1 MYYKNNEQVWYTKSI
16 KTAIETGDGMSTKH
30 EKILRYIESLP
41 VGDKISVRQIAKEMA
56 VSEGT
61 AYRAIKEA
69 ENRRLVSSIERVGT
83 IRIEKKKKE
92 NIERLTF
99 AEIVNI
105 IDGQVLGG
113 KDGLHKTLTKFVIG
127 AMQLEDMMRY
137 TDAGSLLIVGNRFKA
152 HENALTAGAAVL
164 ITGGFDTTEENKQL
178 ADDLELPIITTSYD
192 TFTVATMIN
201 RAIYDQ
207 LIKKDILFIEDIY
220 VAIDET
226 KVLQT
231 SQTLADF
238 KRENERTTHGAY
250 PVVTTKNKLVG
261 MITVKD
267 VIGRPDEELIEKVMT
282 KNPIAGSM
290 KMSVASASHLMI
302 WEGIDLL
309 PVVDDDNVLQGV
321 ISRQDVLKALQLAQR
336 QPQQGET
343 IDDLIK
349 NEIKVLSDEELQVEF
364 KVTPQMTNQFGAISY
379 GAFTTLLT
387 EAGAFALKRRKRGD
401 AVAEN
406 MTIYF
411 MKPVQ
416 MDSILTVKPVILD
429 MSRKFVKMD
438 FEVYNNAL
446 LVGKALITFQLLE
459 R

>member
-1 MYYKNNEQVWYTKSI
+1 
-16 KTAIETGDGMSTKH
+16 MSTKH
-30 EKILRYIESLP
+30 EKILQYIESLP
-41 VGDKISVRQIAKEMA
+41 VGEKISVRQIAKELK

-105 IDGQVLGG
+105 VDGQVLGG

-127 AMQLEDMMRY
+127 AMQLDDMMRY

-152 HENALTAGAAVL
+152 HENALRAGAAVL
-164 ITGGFDTTEENKQL
+164 ITGGFDTTEDNKRL
-178 ADDLELPIITTSYD
+178 ADELELPIISSSYD
-192 TFTVATMIN
+192 TFSVATMIN

-207 LIKKDILFIEDIY
+207 LIKKDILLIEDIY
-220 VAIDET
+220 IPIEET
-226 KVLQT
+226 ATLLN
-231 SQTLADF
+231 SQLIQDF
-238 KRENERTTHGAY
+238 QELNARTTHGAY
-250 PVVTTKNKLVG
+250 PVVTAKNKLVG

-267 VIGRPDEELIEKVMT
+267 IIGKDETEPIEKVMT
-282 KNPIAGSM
+282 KQPISGTM
-290 KMSVASASHLMI
+290 KTSVATAGHRMI
-302 WEGIDLL
+302 WEGIDLM
-309 PVVDDDNVLQGV
+309 PIIDDDGILQGV
-321 ISRQDVLKALQLAQR
+321 ISRQDVLKAMQHAQH
-336 QPQQGET
+336 QPQHGET
-343 IDDLIK
+343 IDDIVK
-349 NEIKVLSDEELQVEF
+349 NEMKVLGDEELAVEF
-364 KVTPQMTNQFGAISY
+364 TVTPQMTNQFGAISY
-379 GAFTTLLT
+379 GALTTILS
-387 EAGAFALKRRKRGD
+387 EAGSLALKRRKRGD

-411 MKPVQ
+411 IKPIQ
-416 MDSILTVKPVILD
+416 MESVITIQPHILD

-438 FEVYNNAL
+438 FDVYSDTM
-446 LVGKALITFQLLE
+446 LVGKAMMMFQLLE

>member
-1 MYYKNNEQVWYTKSI
+1 
-16 KTAIETGDGMSTKH
+16 MSTKH
-30 EKILRYIESLP
+30 EKILQYIESLP
-41 VGDKISVRQIAKEMA
+41 VGDKISVRQIAKEMQ

-113 KDGLHKTLTKFVIG
+113 KTGLHKTLTKFVIG

-152 HENALTAGAAVL
+152 HENALRAGAAVL
-164 ITGGFDTTEENKQL
+164 ITGGFDTTEDNKQL
-178 ADDLELPIITTSYD
+178 ADSLDLPIISTSYD

-207 LIKKDILFIEDIY
+207 LIKKDILFIEDIF
-220 VAIDET
+220 VPMTETAVLHNDET
-226 KVLQT
+226 IHHFQKL
-231 SQTLADF
+231 
-238 KRENERTTHGAY
+238 NERTTHGAF
-250 PVVTTKNKLVG
+250 PVVTANNKLVG

-267 VIGRPDEELIEKVMT
+267 VIGREEDELIEKVMT

-290 KMSVASASHLMI
+290 KMSVASAGHRMI

-309 PVVDDDNVLQGV
+309 PVVNDDNVLQGV

-336 QPQQGET
+336 QPQHGET
-343 IDDLIK
+343 IDDLVK
-349 NEIKVLSDEELQVEF
+349 NEMKVLGDEELMVEF
-364 KVTPQMTNQFGAISY
+364 KVTPQMTNQYGAISY
-379 GAFTTLLT
+379 GAFTTLLA
-387 EAGAFALKRRKRGD
+387 EVGSFALKRRKRGD

-411 MKPVQ
+411 IKPVQ
-416 MDSILTVKPVILD
+416 MESTLTVKPRILD

-438 FEVYNNAL
+438 FEVFNEQT
-446 LVGKALITFQLLE
+446 LVGKAMMMFQLLE

>member
-1 MYYKNNEQVWYTKSI
+1 M
-16 KTAIETGDGMSTKH
+16 MSTKH
-30 EKILRYIESLP
+30 EKILQYIESLP
-41 VGDKISVRQIAKEMA
+41 VGDKISVRQIAKEMQ

-61 AYRAIKEA
+61 AYRAIKTA

-113 KDGLHKTLTKFVIG
+113 KSGLHKTLTKFVIG

-137 TDAGSLLIVGNRFKA
+137 TDAGSLLIVGNRIKA
-152 HENALTAGAAVL
+152 HENALRAGAAVL
-164 ITGGFDTTEENKQL
+164 ITGGFDTTEDNKRL
-178 ADDLELPIITTSYD
+178 ADELEMPIFSTSYD

-207 LIKKDILFIEDIY
+207 LIKKDILLIEDVYIPLDGTS
-220 VAIDET
+220 VLRNDD
-226 KVLQT
+226 KVSDFHQQNQLT
-231 SQTLADF
+231 S
-238 KRENERTTHGAY
+238 HGAF
-250 PVVTTKNKLVG
+250 PVLSHQNKLIG
-261 MITVKD
+261 MVTVKD
-267 VIGRPDEELIEKVMT
+267 VIGRDDNELIEKVMT

-290 KMSVASASHLMI
+290 KTSVASASHRMI

-336 QPQQGET
+336 QPQHGET
-343 IDDLIK
+343 IDDIVK
-349 NEIKVLSDEELQVEF
+349 NEMKVMGDEDVIVEF

-379 GAFTTLLT
+379 GAFTTLLA
-387 EAGAFALKRRKRGD
+387 EVGAFALKRRKRGD

-411 MKPVQ
+411 IKPVQ
-416 MDSILTVKPVILD
+416 MESILTVKPNILD

-438 FEVYNNAL
+438 FEVFNGQI
-446 LVGKALITFQLLE
+446 LVGKALMTFQLLE

>member
-1 MYYKNNEQVWYTKSI
+1 
-16 KTAIETGDGMSTKH
+16 MSTKH
-30 EKILRYIESLP
+30 EKILQYIESLP
-41 VGDKISVRQIAKEMA
+41 VGDKISVRQIAKEMQ

-113 KDGLHKTLTKFVIG
+113 KTGLHKTLTKFVIG

-137 TDAGSLLIVGNRFKA
+137 TDAGSLLIVGNRIRA
-152 HENALTAGAAVL
+152 HENALRAGAAVL
-164 ITGGFDTTEENKQL
+164 ITGGFDTTEDNKQL
-178 ADDLELPIITTSYD
+178 ADSLDLPIISTSYD

-207 LIKKDILFIEDIY
+207 LIKKDILFIEDIFIPMTETS
-220 VAIDET
+220 VLRNDET
-226 KVLQT
+226 VHHFHKL
-231 SQTLADF
+231 
-238 KRENERTTHGAY
+238 NERTTHGAF
-250 PVVTTKNKLVG
+250 PVVTANNKLVG
-261 MITVKD
+261 MVTVKD
-267 VIGRPDEELIEKVMT
+267 VIGKEENELIEKVMT

-290 KMSVASASHLMI
+290 KMSVASAGHRMI

-309 PVVDDDNVLQGV
+309 PVVNDDNIVQGV

-336 QPQQGET
+336 QPHQGET
-343 IDDLIK
+343 IDDLVK
-349 NEIKVLSDEELQVEF
+349 NEMKVLGDENLIVEF
-364 KVTPQMTNQFGAISY
+364 KVTPQMTNQYGAISY
-379 GAFTTLLT
+379 GAFTTLLA
-387 EAGAFALKRRKRGD
+387 EVGSFALKRRKRGD

-411 MKPVQ
+411 IKPVQ
-416 MDSILTVKPVILD
+416 VESILTVKPRILD

-438 FEVYNNAL
+438 FEVFSHQT
-446 LVGKALITFQLLE
+446 LVGKAMMTFQLLE

>member
-1 MYYKNNEQVWYTKSI
+1 
-16 KTAIETGDGMSTKH
+16 MSTKH
-30 EKILRYIESLP
+30 ERILQYIESLP
-41 VGDKISVRQIAKEMA
+41 VGDKISVRQIAKEMQ

-113 KDGLHKTLTKFVIG
+113 KTGLHKTLTKFVIG

-137 TDAGSLLIVGNRFKA
+137 TDAGSLLIVGNRIKA
-152 HENALTAGAAVL
+152 HENALRAGAAVL
-164 ITGGFDTTEENKQL
+164 ITGGFDTTEENKLL
-178 ADDLELPIITTSYD
+178 ADSLDLPIISTSYD

-207 LIKKDILFIEDIY
+207 LIKKDILFIEDIF
-220 VAIDET
+220 VPMTDTSVLRNDET
-226 KVLQT
+226 IQHFHKL
-231 SQTLADF
+231 
-238 KRENERTTHGAY
+238 NERTTHGAF
-250 PVVTTKNKLVG
+250 PVVTANNKLVG

-267 VIGRPDEELIEKVMT
+267 VIGREENELIDKVMT

-290 KMSVASASHLMI
+290 KMSVASAGHRMI

-309 PVVDDDNVLQGV
+309 PIVDDDNVLQGV

-336 QPQQGET
+336 QPQHGET
-343 IDDLIK
+343 IDDLVK
-349 NEIKVLSDEELQVEF
+349 NEMKVLGDEELIVEF
-364 KVTPQMTNQFGAISY
+364 KVTPQMTNQYGAISY
-379 GAFTTLLT
+379 GAFTTLLA
-387 EAGAFALKRRKRGD
+387 EVGSFALKRRKRGD

-411 MKPVQ
+411 IKPVQ
-416 MDSILTVKPVILD
+416 MESTLTVKPRILD

-438 FEVYNNAL
+438 FEVFNQQM
-446 LVGKALITFQLLE
+446 LVGKAMMMFQLLE

>member
-1 MYYKNNEQVWYTKSI
+1 
-16 KTAIETGDGMSTKH
+16 MSTKH
-30 EKILRYIESLP
+30 ERILQYIESLP
-41 VGDKISVRQIAKEMA
+41 VGDKISVRQIAKEMQ

-113 KDGLHKTLTKFVIG
+113 KTGLHKTLTKFVIG

-137 TDAGSLLIVGNRFKA
+137 TDAGSLLIVGNRIKA
-152 HENALTAGAAVL
+152 HENALRAGAAVL
-164 ITGGFDTTEENKQL
+164 ITGGFDTTEENKLL
-178 ADDLELPIITTSYD
+178 ADSLDLPIISTSYD

-220 VAIDET
+220 VPMTDTSVLRNDET
-226 KVLQT
+226 IHHFQKL
-231 SQTLADF
+231 
-238 KRENERTTHGAY
+238 NERTTHGAF
-250 PVVTTKNKLVG
+250 PVVTANNKLVG

-267 VIGRPDEELIEKVMT
+267 VIGREENELIEKVMT

-290 KMSVASASHLMI
+290 KMSVASAGHRMI

-309 PVVDDDNVLQGV
+309 PIVDDDNILQGV

-336 QPQQGET
+336 QPQHGET
-343 IDDLIK
+343 IDDLVK
-349 NEIKVLSDEELQVEF
+349 NEMKVLGDEELIVEF
-364 KVTPQMTNQFGAISY
+364 KVTPQMTNQYGAISY
-379 GAFTTLLT
+379 GAFTTLLA
-387 EAGAFALKRRKRGD
+387 EVGSFALKRRKRGD

-411 MKPVQ
+411 IKPVQ
-416 MDSILTVKPVILD
+416 MESTLTVKPRILD

-438 FEVYNNAL
+438 FEVFNQQM
-446 LVGKALITFQLLE
+446 LVGKAMMMFQLLE

>member
-1 MYYKNNEQVWYTKSI
+1 L
-16 KTAIETGDGMSTKH
+16 STKH
-30 EKILRYIESLP
+30 EKILQYIESLP
-41 VGDKISVRQIAKEMA
+41 VGDKISVRQIAKEMQ

-113 KDGLHKTLTKFVIG
+113 KSGLHKTLTKFVIG

-137 TDAGSLLIVGNRFKA
+137 TDAGSLLIVGNRIKA
-152 HENALTAGAAVL
+152 HENALRAGAAVL
-164 ITGGFDTTEENKQL
+164 ITGGFDTTEDNKQL
-178 ADDLELPIITTSYD
+178 ADSLDLPIISTSYD

-220 VAIDET
+220 VPMTDTAVLKNDET
-226 KVLQT
+226 IHHFQKL
-231 SQTLADF
+231 
-238 KRENERTTHGAY
+238 NERTTHGAF
-250 PVVTTKNKLVG
+250 PVVTANNKLVG

-267 VIGRPDEELIEKVMT
+267 VIGREETELIEKVMT

-290 KMSVASASHLMI
+290 KMSVASAGHRMI

-309 PVVDDDNVLQGV
+309 PIVDDDTILQGV

-336 QPQQGET
+336 QPQHGET
-343 IDDLIK
+343 IDDLVK
-349 NEIKVLSDEELQVEF
+349 NEMKVLGDEELIVEF
-364 KVTPQMTNQFGAISY
+364 KVTPQMTNQYGAISY
-379 GAFTTLLT
+379 GAFTTLLA
-387 EAGAFALKRRKRGD
+387 EVGSFSLKRRKRGD

-411 MKPVQ
+411 IKPVQ
-416 MDSILTVKPVILD
+416 MESTLTVKPRILD

-438 FEVYNNAL
+438 FEVFNQQM
-446 LVGKALITFQLLE
+446 LVGKAMMMFQLLE

>member
-1 MYYKNNEQVWYTKSI
+1 M
-16 KTAIETGDGMSTKH
+16 
-30 EKILRYIESLP
+30 
-41 VGDKISVRQIAKEMA
+41 GDKISVRQIAKEMQ

-113 KDGLHKTLTKFVIG
+113 KTGLHKTLTKFVIG

-137 TDAGSLLIVGNRFKA
+137 TDAGSLLIVGNRIRA
-152 HENALTAGAAVL
+152 HENALRAGAAVL
-164 ITGGFDTTEENKQL
+164 ITGGFDTTEDNKQL
-178 ADDLELPIITTSYD
+178 ADSLDLPIISTSYD

-207 LIKKDILFIEDIY
+207 LIKKDILFIEDIFIPMTETS
-220 VAIDET
+220 VLRNDET
-226 KVLQT
+226 VHHFHKL
-231 SQTLADF
+231 
-238 KRENERTTHGAY
+238 NERTTHGAF
-250 PVVTTKNKLVG
+250 PVVTANNKLVG
-261 MITVKD
+261 MVTVKD
-267 VIGRPDEELIEKVMT
+267 VIGKEENELIEKVMT

-290 KMSVASASHLMI
+290 KMSVASAGHRMI

-309 PVVDDDNVLQGV
+309 PVVNDDNIVQGV

-336 QPQQGET
+336 QPHQGET
-343 IDDLIK
+343 IDDLVK
-349 NEIKVLSDEELQVEF
+349 NEMKVLGDENLIVEF
-364 KVTPQMTNQFGAISY
+364 KVTPQMTNQYGAISY
-379 GAFTTLLT
+379 GAFTTLLA
-387 EAGAFALKRRKRGD
+387 EVGSFALKRRKRGD

-411 MKPVQ
+411 IKPVQ
-416 MDSILTVKPVILD
+416 VESILTVKPRILD

-438 FEVYNNAL
+438 FEVFSHQT
-446 LVGKALITFQLLE
+446 LVGKAMMTFQLLE

>member
-1 MYYKNNEQVWYTKSI
+1 L
-16 KTAIETGDGMSTKH
+16 STKH
-30 EKILRYIESLP
+30 EKILQYIESLP
-41 VGDKISVRQIAKEMA
+41 VGDKISVRQIAKEMQ

-113 KDGLHKTLTKFVIG
+113 KTGLHKTLTKFVIG

-152 HENALTAGAAVL
+152 HENALRAGAAVL
-164 ITGGFDTTEENKQL
+164 ITGGFDTTEDNKQL
-178 ADDLELPIITTSYD
+178 ADSLDLPIISTSYD

-207 LIKKDILFIEDIY
+207 LIKKDILFIEDIF
-220 VAIDET
+220 VPMTETSVLHNDET
-226 KVLQT
+226 IHHFQKL
-231 SQTLADF
+231 
-238 KRENERTTHGAY
+238 NERTTHGAF
-250 PVVTTKNKLVG
+250 PVVTSNNKLVG
-261 MITVKD
+261 MVTVKD
-267 VIGRPDEELIEKVMT
+267 VIGREEDELIEKVMT

-290 KMSVASASHLMI
+290 KMSVASAGHRMI

-309 PVVDDDNVLQGV
+309 PVVNDDNVLQGV

-336 QPQQGET
+336 QPQHGET
-343 IDDLIK
+343 IDDLVK
-349 NEIKVLSDEELQVEF
+349 NEMKVLGDEDLMVEF
-364 KVTPQMTNQFGAISY
+364 KVTPQMTNQYGAISY
-379 GAFTTLLT
+379 GAFTTLLA
-387 EAGAFALKRRKRGD
+387 EVGSFALKRRKRGD

-411 MKPVQ
+411 IKPVQ
-416 MDSILTVKPVILD
+416 MESTLTVKPRILD

-438 FEVYNNAL
+438 FEVFNEQT
-446 LVGKALITFQLLE
+446 LVGKAMMMFQLLE

>member
-1 MYYKNNEQVWYTKSI
+1 M
-16 KTAIETGDGMSTKH
+16 
-30 EKILRYIESLP
+30 
-41 VGDKISVRQIAKEMA
+41 GDKISVRQIAKEMQ

-105 IDGQVLGG
+105 VDGQVLGG
-113 KDGLHKTLTKFVIG
+113 KTGLHKTLTKFVIG

-137 TDAGSLLIVGNRFKA
+137 TDAGSLLIVGNRIRA
-152 HENALTAGAAVL
+152 HENALRAGAAVL
-164 ITGGFDTTEENKQL
+164 ITGGFDTTEDNKQL
-178 ADDLELPIITTSYD
+178 ADSLDLPIISTSYD

-220 VAIDET
+220 VPMTDTSVLRNDEMIHHFH
-226 KVLQT
+226 KL
-231 SQTLADF
+231 
-238 KRENERTTHGAY
+238 NERTTHGAF
-250 PVVTTKNKLVG
+250 PVVTMNNKLVG
-261 MITVKD
+261 MVTVKD
-267 VIGRPDEELIEKVMT
+267 VIGREEDELIEKVMT

-290 KMSVASASHLMI
+290 KMSVASAGHRMI

-309 PVVDDDNVLQGV
+309 PIVNDDNVLQGV

-336 QPQQGET
+336 QPQHGET
-343 IDDLIK
+343 IDDLVK
-349 NEIKVLSDEELQVEF
+349 NEMKVLGDEDLIVEF
-364 KVTPQMTNQFGAISY
+364 KVTPQMTNQYGAISY
-379 GAFTTLLT
+379 GAFTTLLA
-387 EAGAFALKRRKRGD
+387 EVGSFALKRRKRGD

-411 MKPVQ
+411 IKPVQ
-416 MDSILTVKPVILD
+416 MESTLTVKPRILD

-438 FEVYNNAL
+438 FEVFNQQV
-446 LVGKALITFQLLE
+446 LVGKAMMMFQLLE

>member
-1 MYYKNNEQVWYTKSI
+1 
-16 KTAIETGDGMSTKH
+16 MSTKH
-30 EKILRYIESLP
+30 EKILQYIESLP
-41 VGDKISVRQIAKEMA
+41 VGDKISVRQIAKEMQ

-113 KDGLHKTLTKFVIG
+113 KGGLHKTLTKFVIG
-127 AMQLEDMMRY
+127 AMKLEDMMRY
-137 TDAGSLLIVGNRFKA
+137 TDAGSLLIVGNRTKA
-152 HENALTAGAAVL
+152 HEYALQTGAAVL
-164 ITGGFDTTEENKQL
+164 ITGGFDTSEESKAL
-178 ADDLELPIITTSYD
+178 ADELELPIISTTYD

-207 LIKKDILFIEDIY
+207 LIKKDILLIEDIY
-220 VAIDET
+220 VPMEDT
-226 KVLQT
+226 HVLRNDQKISSFHMQNLKT
-231 SQTLADF
+231 S
-238 KRENERTTHGAY
+238 HGAF
-250 PVVTTKNKLVG
+250 PVVTAQNKLVG
-261 MITVKD
+261 MITSRD
-267 VIGRPDEELIEKVMT
+267 VINKDEDEAIDKVMT
-282 KNPIAGSM
+282 KNPIAASM
-290 KMSVASASHLMI
+290 KTSVASAGHRMI

-309 PVVDDDNVLQGV
+309 PIINDESVLQGV

-336 QPQQGET
+336 QPQHGET
-343 IDDLIK
+343 IDDLVK
-349 NEIKVLSDEELQVEF
+349 NEMKVLGEDEIVVEF
-364 KVTPQMTNQFGAISY
+364 TVTPQMTNQFGAISY
-379 GAFTTLLT
+379 GAFTTLLA
-387 EAGAFALKRRKRGD
+387 EAGSFALKRRKRGD

-411 MKPVQ
+411 IKPVQ
-416 MDSILTVKPVILD
+416 MESVLIVRPRILD

-438 FEVYNNAL
+438 FEVFNGAI
-446 LVGKALITFQLLE
+446 LVGKAMMMFQLLE

>member
-1 MYYKNNEQVWYTKSI
+1 
-16 KTAIETGDGMSTKH
+16 MSTKH
-30 EKILRYIESLP
+30 EKILQYIESLP
-41 VGDKISVRQIAKEMA
+41 VGDKISVRQIAKEMQ

-92 NIERLTF
+92 NIEKLTF

-113 KDGLHKTLTKFVIG
+113 KSGLHKTLTKFVIG

-137 TDAGSLLIVGNRFKA
+137 TDAGSLLIVGNRMKA
-152 HENALTAGAAVL
+152 HENALRAGAAVL
-164 ITGGFDTTEENKQL
+164 ITGGFDTTEDNKQL
-178 ADDLELPIITTSYD
+178 ADSLDMPIISTSYD

-207 LIKKDILFIEDIY
+207 LIKKDILFIEDIFIPMTETS
-220 VAIDET
+220 VLRNDET
-226 KVLQT
+226 IQHFHKL
-231 SQTLADF
+231 
-238 KRENERTTHGAY
+238 NERTTHGAF
-250 PVVTTKNKLVG
+250 PVVTANNKLVG
-261 MITVKD
+261 MVTVKD
-267 VIGRPDEELIEKVMT
+267 VIGKEEDEPIEKVMT

-290 KMSVASASHLMI
+290 KMSVASAGHRMI

-309 PVVDDDNVLQGV
+309 PVVDDDNILQGV

-336 QPQQGET
+336 QPHQGET
-343 IDDLIK
+343 IDDLVK
-349 NEIKVLSDEELQVEF
+349 NEMKVLGDENLIVEF
-364 KVTPQMTNQFGAISY
+364 KVTPQMTNQYGAISY
-379 GAFTTLLT
+379 GAFTTLLA
-387 EAGAFALKRRKRGD
+387 EVGSFALKRRKRGD
-401 AVAEN
+401 AIAEN

-411 MKPVQ
+411 IKPVQ
-416 MDSILTVKPVILD
+416 MESILTVKPRILD

-438 FEVYNNAL
+438 FEVFSNQT
-446 LVGKALITFQLLE
+446 LVGKAMMTFQLLE

>member
-1 MYYKNNEQVWYTKSI
+1 
-16 KTAIETGDGMSTKH
+16 MSTKH
-30 EKILRYIESLP
+30 EKILQYIESLP
-41 VGDKISVRQIAKEMA
+41 VGDKISVRQIAKEMQ

-105 IDGQVLGG
+105 VDGQVLGG
-113 KDGLHKTLTKFVIG
+113 KAGLHKTLTKFVIG
-127 AMQLEDMMRY
+127 AMQLDDMMRY
-137 TDAGSLLIVGNRFKA
+137 TDAGSLLIVGNRIKA
-152 HENALTAGAAVL
+152 HQNALTAGAAVL

-178 ADDLELPIITTSYD
+178 ADELELPIISSSYD

-207 LIKKDILFIEDIY
+207 LIKKDILLIEDIY
-220 VAIDET
+220 IPIEET
-226 KVLQT
+226 ATLRNTDTTGEFRNLNMRT
-231 SQTLADF
+231 S
-238 KRENERTTHGAY
+238 HGAF
-250 PVVTTKNKLVG
+250 PVVTNTNKLVG

-267 VIGRPDEELIEKVMT
+267 VIGKEENEPIDKVMT
-282 KNPIAGSM
+282 KNPISATM
-290 KMSVASASHLMI
+290 KTSVASAGHRMI

-309 PVVDDDNVLQGV
+309 PVVDDDGILKGV
-321 ISRQDVLKALQLAQR
+321 ISRQDVLKALQHAQR
-336 QPQQGET
+336 QPQHGET
-343 IDDLIK
+343 IDDLVK
-349 NEIKVLSDEELQVEF
+349 SEMKVMGEEDVVVEF
-364 KVTPQMTNQFGAISY
+364 KVTPQMTNHYGAISY
-379 GAFTTLLT
+379 GAFTTLLA
-387 EAGAFALKRRKRGD
+387 EVGAFALKRKKRGD

-411 MKPVQ
+411 IKPIQ
-416 MDSILTVKPVILD
+416 MESVLTVIPHILD

-438 FEVYNNAL
+438 FDIYNGST
-446 LVGKALITFQLLE
+446 LVGKAMMMFQLLE